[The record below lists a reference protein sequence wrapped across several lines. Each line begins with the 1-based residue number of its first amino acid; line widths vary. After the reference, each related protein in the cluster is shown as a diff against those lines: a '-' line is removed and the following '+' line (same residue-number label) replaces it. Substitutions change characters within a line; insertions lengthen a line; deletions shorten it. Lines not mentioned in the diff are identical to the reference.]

1 MMITGLFSSPLQ
13 GAGVAAVAVAAIV
26 VLFLLEWCFR
36 SRDNANILEGI
47 FIVVLV
53 AFPAGL
59 LTTVIGYATRHD
71 DPMQV
76 GLAITGVSFCVGVV
90 SLVRYARRYI

>member
-1 MMITGLFSSPLQ
+1 MITGLFSSPLQ
-13 GAGVAAVAVAAIV
+13 GAGVAVVALAAIF

-59 LTTVIGYATRHD
+59 LTAVLGFATRHD

-90 SLVRYARRYI
+90 SLVRYAHRYI

>member
-1 MMITGLFSSPLQ
+1 MITGLISSPLQ
-13 GAGVAAVAVAAIV
+13 GAGVAVVVFAAIF

-47 FIVVLV
+47 FIVVLL

-59 LTTVIGYATRHD
+59 LTAVLGFATRHD
-71 DPMQV
+71 DPMQA

-90 SLVRYARRYI
+90 SLVRYAHRHI